1 MMIRKLQRKFILI
14 TGLAVVLMMVC
25 FLLPVNTLNHYRVGQ
40 KLRRTLSYI
49 IEKDEKLPYGQP
61 EPESEYG
68 LVAWWETVFG
78 SDAVSFT
85 PESRY
90 QLRYFLVWLDE
101 EGNEADISLS
111 HIASVDK
118 AAAVEQARSVL
129 GMHRQHGYLRTDA
142 GDYYFLKTEEGDGH
156 TVVGFLDCSREL
168 DSLSLFYYSSIGF
181 AFLMVVV
188 LLIII
193 AFLSRRAMQ
202 PYVDNMESQREF
214 ITNAGHELKT
224 PFAIISANTEVLE
237 MLNGKNEWTES
248 ILSQVARG
256 TSLIN
261 DLITLSRTT
270 EAAEIVLTDVD
281 LSEVTAQSAQSFRT
295 VIEQQGKHL
304 ECGIEEQVTVKGEQK
319 LLTELVNILVD
330 NAAKY
335 CDENGT
341 VRVVLKKR
349 GRSGAQLMVSND
361 FRDGSQEEC
370 SHYFQRFYRGDTSH
384 NSGKSGY
391 GIGLSMAQS
400 VTERL
405 KGKISAGW
413 KKGVI
418 TFTVV
423 F

>member
-1 MMIRKLQRKFILI
+1 
-14 TGLAVVLMMVC
+14 
-25 FLLPVNTLNHYRVGQ
+25 
-40 KLRRTLSYI
+40 
-49 IEKDEKLPYGQP
+49 
-61 EPESEYG
+61 
-68 LVAWWETVFG
+68 
-78 SDAVSFT
+78 
-85 PESRY
+85 
-90 QLRYFLVWLDE
+90 
-101 EGNEADISLS
+101 
-111 HIASVDK
+111 
-118 AAAVEQARSVL
+118 
-129 GMHRQHGYLRTDA
+129 
-142 GDYYFLKTEEGDGH
+142 
-156 TVVGFLDCSREL
+156 VVGFLDCSREL

-391 GIGLSMAQS
+391 GIGLSMAQ
-400 VTERL
+400 TIAEKL
-405 KGKISAGW
+405 KGSITADW
-413 KKGVI
+413 KEGVI
-418 TFTVV
+418 TFTVLL
-423 F
+423 